1 MPLTLLFLP
10 PQRGGT
16 RTRRDPRNAAA
27 AAMASRKAAAAAQ
40 GNGLAAAGRDRAH
53 LELAELGPLLEE
65 KGEQGAAGT
74 ASVRRPA
81 PGVGPEWA
89 RCFGVNQ
96 KFARYPGGGWSGE
109 GRVGREEKS
118 RPNSGDASPGCTE
131 ELGSAEMGHWGGL
144 RVLPALR
151 TPWFSDNRTVI
162 GPVL

>member
-1 MPLTLLFLP
+1 MSLTLLFLP

-96 KFARYPGGGWSGE
+96 KFARYPGGGWSGK

-118 RPNSGDASPGCTE
+118 RRTAAMRRPAARRSWEAPRWGTGGGC
-131 ELGSAEMGHWGGL
+131 GSFQ
-144 RVLPALR
+144 P
-151 TPWFSDNRTVI
+151 
-162 GPVL
+162 